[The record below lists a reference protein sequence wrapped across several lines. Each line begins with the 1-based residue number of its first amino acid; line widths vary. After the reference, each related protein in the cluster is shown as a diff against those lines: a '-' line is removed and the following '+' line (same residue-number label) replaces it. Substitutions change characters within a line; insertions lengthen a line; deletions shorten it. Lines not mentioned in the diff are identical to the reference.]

1 MPFLEKY
8 SGGKQL
14 FALLL
19 IIFAS
24 VVLFTPFGILI
35 SIPFV
40 EGDVFEA
47 LARMGLAE
55 TAQDIALLKYFQIIS
70 QIGLFIISSFI
81 FAVWVSRRPFSFLG
95 LNKAPKITLIGIALI
110 IGLISSPFL
119 NWVMELNYSAHLPA
133 SLSSIENWMR
143 EMETEAMRLTELFLS
158 SVNVSG
164 LLVNLLMM
172 AILAGLGEELLL
184 RGIVQPLF
192 IRLTKNPH
200 LGIWLAAALFSLM
213 HFQFFGFFPRMI
225 LGALFGY
232 YYYWSRNLWIPI
244 LAHIVN
250 NGFIVVYTFYNGT
263 SELLPRLSEE
273 STSDF
278 PSGLLIAALSL
289 SLSIAGLLFFYREG
303 LKHKQGA

>member
-1 MPFLEKY
+1 MLFLEKY
-8 SGGKQL
+8 SAGKQF
-14 FALLL
+14 FALIL
-19 IIFAS
+19 ILFAS
-24 VVLFTPFGILI
+24 VLIFTPFGILI
-35 SIPFV
+35 SIPFF
-40 EGDVFEA
+40 EGDIFEA

-55 TAQDIALLKYFQIIS
+55 TEQDIALLKYFQIIS
-70 QIGLFIISSFI
+70 QIGMFIVSSFF
-81 FAVWVSRRPFSFLG
+81 FAFMVSKRPFLFLG
-95 LNKAPKITLIGIALI
+95 LNKSPKITLIGIALI
-110 IGLISSPFL
+110 IAFVSSPFL
-119 NWVMELNYSAHLPA
+119 NWVMEINSSAHLPA
-133 SLSSIENWMR
+133 SLNSIENWMR

-158 SVNVSG
+158 GSSWSS

-192 IRLTKNPH
+192 IRITKNAH

-244 LAHIVN
+244 IAHILN
-250 NGFIVVYTFYNGT
+250 NGFIVVYTFYSGT
-263 SELLPRLSEE
+263 SEMLPKLSEE
-273 STSDF
+273 SSSDS
-278 PSGLLIAALSL
+278 PSGLLIILSL

-303 LKHKQGA
+303 LKQNQEN